1 MDESWIASFRQKLDE
16 HYAWPAL
23 YTYKFIVPKGKE
35 QEVKDLFPFHPS
47 TERNSKQGNY
57 TSITVH
63 VMMQSSDAV
72 VEIYKRAAQI
82 EGIVA
87 L

>member
-1 MDESWIASFRQKLDE
+1 MDDNWINSFRQRLDE

-23 YTYKFIVPKGKE
+23 YTYKFIVPRGKE
-35 QEVKDLFPFHPS
+35 QEVKDLFPFHLA

-57 TSITVH
+57 TSITVQ
-63 VMMQSSDAV
+63 VMMQSGDAV
-72 VEIYKRAAQI
+72 VEIYKKAAAI